1 MNLLDL
7 TTRHKELEAR
17 LHTAFDALKKGGGIN
32 PMSLMKVLGGGFDL
46 SALGLPSD
54 LFEVLAEYQQVSAQ
68 LRNVVEKVAEKM
80 EAQHA

>member
-17 LHTAFDALKKGGGIN
+17 LHTAFDALKKGGIN
-32 PMSLMKVLGGGFDL
+32 PMSLMKVLGGGGFDL
-46 SALGLPSD
+46 SVLGLPSY

-68 LRNVVEKVAEKM
+68 LRTIVEKVAEKM